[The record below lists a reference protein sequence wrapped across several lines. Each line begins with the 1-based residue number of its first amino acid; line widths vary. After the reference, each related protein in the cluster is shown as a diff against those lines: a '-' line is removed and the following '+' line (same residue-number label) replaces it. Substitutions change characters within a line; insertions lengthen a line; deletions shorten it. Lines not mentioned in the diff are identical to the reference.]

1 MANIKSVIKTGR
13 VETIIKKAFRD
24 NKLLN
29 ELALYLKERVYS
41 FTKRGKSL
49 VTGDSLK
56 PLSPGYVK
64 WRRKLGSAKQKNP
77 SKRRFDGFHTQHR
90 LAIFKKKKKRG
101 TNIQTG
107 DFFSAARSNLTLT
120 GQMLDAL
127 TTDVDTTIGQFKVT
141 VKDNNRKDG
150 EKTNLEVAKEV
161 AKNGRP
167 FLGVDAKGIDVMR
180 RKVIADLRRK
190 LKR

>member
-1 MANIKSVIKTGR
+1 MANIKSTLKIGR
-13 VETIIKKAFRD
+13 VETVIKKAFRD
-24 NKLLN
+24 NDLLK
-29 ELALYLKERVYS
+29 ELADYLKERIYS
-41 FTKRGKSL
+41 FTKRGISL
-49 VTGDSLK
+49 VTNDKLK

-64 WRRKLGSAKQKNP
+64 WRRTLGSSKQKNP
-77 SKRRFDGFHTQHR
+77 ARRRFDGFRQHR
-90 LAIFKKKKKRG
+90 LGKKKKRN

-107 DFFSAARSNLTLT
+107 DFFSPARSNLTLT

-141 VKDNNRKDG
+141 VKDNVRRDG

-161 AKNGRP
+161 ADNGRP
-167 FLGVDAKGIDVMR
+167 FLGIDAKGMDIMR
-180 RKVIADLRRK
+180 RKVIQNLRRK